1 MRYTKITLFVFLV
14 FLLQN
19 CGDKDNSDAP
29 AFTYTIEI
37 QKDLMSGNSP
47 ELQIEILDT
56 ISLEAP
62 GNPPLV
68 KVRDIFFSEHFFLLL
83 DRKQGLLKFNYNGSF
98 LRAIGEKGEG
108 PDQYIV
114 PSAIYLD
121 EKEKSVLV
129 ADWVKM
135 AVISYNLEGN
145 YKSSSQRLPGHPIS
159 FYKYNDTLLVVQETL
174 NNGNKEETRH
184 ILLSEIEPKT
194 LFVEHRERPLYSYHS
209 RFTTIYTVPRIVSRV
224 KNASLFHLP
233 IIPEDI
239 ASHRDTDTIF
249 RKQED
254 HLIPEYLLR
263 FTGFDKKDKLF
274 VVQTV
279 LSDSYAF
286 LHVVYKMSSYFVL
299 IDLENNRPMVHLRK
313 LFGRELTVETIPR
326 PLKGDVFYS
335 ILPDER
341 YSEEDTEEKNP
352 MIVMYRL
359 VSPSLEEYKDSDR
372 QLFH

>member
-1 MRYTKITLFVFLV
+1 MTDSLGSTPI
-14 FLLQN
+14 
-19 CGDKDNSDAP
+19 
-29 AFTYTIEI
+29 IEI
-37 QKDLMSGNSP
+37 QKDLMLSNSS

-98 LRAIGEKGEG
+98 LRAIGKKGEG

-135 AVISYNLEGN
+135 AVISYDLEGN
-145 YKSSSQRLPGHPIS
+145 FKSSSQRLPGHPIS
-159 FYKYNDTLLVVQETL
+159 FYKDNDTLLVVQETH
-174 NNGNKEETRH
+174 NNGNTENTRH
-184 ILLSEIEPKT
+184 ILLSAIQSKT
-194 LFVEHRERPLYSYHS
+194 LAVEHRERPLYSYHS

-233 IIPEDI
+233 IIRGDI
-239 ASHRDTDTIF
+239 SSHSDRDTIF
-249 RKQED
+249 KKQED
-254 HLIPEYLLR
+254 HLVPEYLLR
-263 FTGFDKKDKLF
+263 FSGFEKKSQLSI
-274 VVQTV
+274 VQTV

-286 LHVVYKMSSYFVL
+286 LDVVYENRSHLVV
-299 IDLENNRPMVHLRK
+299 IDLENNSPLVHLRQ
-313 LFGRELTVETIPR
+313 LFGRELTVENIPR
-326 PLKGDVFYS
+326 PLKGVVFYS
-335 ILPDER
+335 ILRDER

-352 MIVMYRL
+352 MIVFYRII
-359 VSPSLEEYKDSDR
+359 SPSLEEYKDSDR